1 MNNKKHPID
10 DGMDEVKL
18 AGEFKLEQRVSR
30 LKRLIELGAPPI
42 VIANEVI
49 LVQKAMW
56 LFDPKSMAA
65 AIEDS
70 NVREVRRAAGFCET
84 NGCQNYRD
92 SENRQEFCTAC
103 LADHAEIEK
112 QEAVEDA
119 LEESKGAEKH

>member
-1 MNNKKHPID
+1 MSTKKPID

-18 AGEFKLEQRVSR
+18 SGEYKLEQRVSR

-65 AIEDS
+65 ALEDS
-70 NVREVRRAAGFCET
+70 NVRVARRDAGFCET
-84 NGCQNYRD
+84 PGCQNYRD
-92 SENRQEFCTAC
+92 SENRQEYCKSC
-103 LADHAEIEK
+103 LAHHEEINR
-112 QEAVEDA
+112 QEEMEDA
-119 LEESKGAEKH
+119 VEESKGAEKH